1 MTQNKQD
8 LISSVKEHHVRKDF
22 AYDAKVI
29 EKNVNK
35 LTQYLFDDYK
45 RRWDNRDYNVSY
57 KKGNKYWKVI
67 TDNSVHCFVD
77 RITGDVFKPAS
88 WSKPAPIPRYNLL
101 INAQD
106 CFNKCDCHGSYLYIR

>member
-1 MTQNKQD
+1 MTQNHQD
-8 LISSVKEHHVRKDF
+8 KVSAFKEHHVRKDF

-35 LTQYLFDDYK
+35 LMECIKADYHRK
-45 RRWDNRDYNVSY
+45 WDNRDYNVSY

-88 WSKPAPIPRYNLL
+88 WSKPAPIPRFNLL
-101 INAQD
+101 INAQE
-106 CFNKCDCHGSYLYIR
+106 CLTKCDWNGGYLYIR